1 MVEAESNSM
10 TENEELN
17 QSLDQVFDLW
27 DAHLEGETVD
37 WSFLAEQEE
46 DHLSHL
52 IEAVP
57 SPIRTVI
64 WHVIPEDKYWSVLW
78 GLQAD
83 TLKRFV
89 ESFTPD
95 MMEALRKTATP
106 DYVRALAESL
116 PPVLVEAILNDQE
129 DEIADDIIEALSYDE
144 GQVGRYTNKNI
155 LRVRTTM
162 SVARLKR
169 RLHEIGA
176 DGPKA
181 IYVLTQNRELC
192 GYITPREALLSS
204 DDRPL
209 SELYEPIEGLDHQSL
224 IKDVCAEVEPGED
237 LCWYPVLKDGRV
249 VGTLSLASVLWELQ
263 DQLNDTA
270 VRDAPSAEEDLFTP
284 VQVAAKSRAL
294 WLAINLVTAFLASW
308 VIGFF
313 EVALRE
319 VVALAILMPVVA
331 SMGGIAGSQ
340 TLAVALRGLALNH
353 LTQANLDLVL
363 KKEAKIAVLNGG
375 ILGVIIASIVGI
387 WFDSIGL
394 GAIIFAAIVI
404 NSLAAASSG
413 TVIPF
418 VLKKMNIDPAIS
430 GSVVLTTVTD
440 IVGFLVFLGLG
451 SVILVGQ

>member
-176 DGPKA
+176 DGPK
-181 IYVLTQNRELC
+181 
-192 GYITPREALLSS
+192 
-204 DDRPL
+204 
-209 SELYEPIEGLDHQSL
+209 
-224 IKDVCAEVEPGED
+224 
-237 LCWYPVLKDGRV
+237 
-249 VGTLSLASVLWELQ
+249 
-263 DQLNDTA
+263 
-270 VRDAPSAEEDLFTP
+270 
-284 VQVAAKSRAL
+284 
-294 WLAINLVTAFLASW
+294 
-308 VIGFF
+308 
-313 EVALRE
+313 
-319 VVALAILMPVVA
+319 
-331 SMGGIAGSQ
+331 
-340 TLAVALRGLALNH
+340 
-353 LTQANLDLVL
+353 
-363 KKEAKIAVLNGG
+363 
-375 ILGVIIASIVGI
+375 
-387 WFDSIGL
+387 
-394 GAIIFAAIVI
+394 
-404 NSLAAASSG
+404 
-413 TVIPF
+413 
-418 VLKKMNIDPAIS
+418 
-430 GSVVLTTVTD
+430 
-440 IVGFLVFLGLG
+440 
-451 SVILVGQ
+451 